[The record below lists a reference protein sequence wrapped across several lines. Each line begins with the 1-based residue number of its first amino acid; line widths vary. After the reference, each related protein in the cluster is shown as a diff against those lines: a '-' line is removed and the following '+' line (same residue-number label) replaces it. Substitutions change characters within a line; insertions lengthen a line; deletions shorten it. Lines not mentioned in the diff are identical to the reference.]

1 MEIRKK
7 FNELIPIMEDAYKA
21 EKLISKKI
29 FSISSRLKVSDI
41 NISNDKISC
50 VYNIDSKY
58 KIKLNFT
65 RNSED
70 YIEFKTTLPSLFY
83 IIIFGGFLGLRFNNE
98 LGLLLG
104 VILGVSIFWGI
115 SILVNNY
122 FQRVMWDR
130 INERWNSVI

>member
-41 NISNDKISC
+41 NITNDKISC
-50 VYNIDSKY
+50 AYNIDSKY

-83 IIIFGGFLGLRFNNE
+83 IIIFGAFLGLRFNNE

-104 VILGVSIFWGI
+104 VILGVCIFWGI